1 VVNTN
6 LRAVLAIAC
15 LLAGCS
21 TEEKQEKPS
30 GPAAKKLDKA
40 PEQFHVKLDTTKGD
54 VIIEATRE
62 WAPRGADR
70 FYELVTSGF
79 FDGSRFFRVRPKF
92 AVQFGISKDPKMN
105 ELWHQLQMPDDPV
118 KQSNKRGFISFAKR
132 GPSTRTTQ
140 VFINLRDN
148 GNLDSQGFSPFARVV
163 EGLDNIENLYSAYG
177 EVAPL
182 GGGGPD
188 PAKLQMMG
196 DEYAQRS
203 FPRLDTI
210 NSAKVIDYTPKSQ

>member
-1 VVNTN
+1 VINMN
-6 LRAVLAIAC
+6 LRLVPVLACLIA
-15 LLAGCS
+15 ACS
-21 TEEKQEKPS
+21 ADRKQEKPVEQ
-30 GPAAKKLDKA
+30 PAKKPAQA
-40 PEQFHVKLDTTKGD
+40 PAKFHVKLDTTKGD
-54 VIIEATRE
+54 VVIESTRE

-70 FYELVTSGF
+70 FYELVENGF
-79 FDGSRFFRVRPKF
+79 YEGSRFFRVRPKF

-105 ELWHQLQMPDDPV
+105 ELWQQLQLPDDPV
-118 KQSNKRGFISFAKR
+118 KQSNKRGYLSFAKR

-140 VFINLRDN
+140 VFVNLRDN
-148 GNLDSQGFSPFARVV
+148 TNLDSQGFSPFGRIV
-163 EGLDNIENLYSAYG
+163 EGLDNIEKLYSGYG

-182 GGGGPD
+182 GGSGPD

-210 NSAKVIDYTPKSQ
+210 NSAKVIDYTPKVQ